1 MTPPGTDERWTA
13 VAIAEDVRGGR
24 RSAAEVIDEALDRIA
39 GANGALNAFCEVRP
53 RAARAAAAALDARI
67 AAGEDLDSPN
77 PALPLAGVPVAVKD
91 VIWEAGV
98 EATDGSRSLLGFVPQ
113 EDAIVVQRLTA
124 AGAIVVG
131 RTNVPEFC
139 YRGICANDLYGVTS
153 NPWDLGRTPGGSS
166 GGSAA
171 AVAAGLVPLAI
182 GTDGGGSIRIPS
194 SFCGVAGFK
203 GTFGVVP
210 REPEWPGWLSLTHVG
225 PIAFTVEDCA
235 LMQSVIAGPDLRD
248 PMSLPPLG
256 CDPTAR
262 ERGDLRGL
270 RVAYSEDLGYV
281 PVDEGVRR
289 AFSAAIERFAWLGA
303 ELVAAAPAPFS
314 PNPVDI
320 WNTLTTTDNL
330 ASEGPLLET
339 GRVGADARGLI
350 EPGADVSGLEYVRAR
365 NAQWEYA
372 CAWGRFMTEYD
383 LLLTPAMECVAFEHG
398 RTGPA
403 TIAGEPIGEFYD
415 DFCHF
420 SYPFNL
426 TGQPAISVP
435 MGTAEHGLP
444 VGLQIVGRRFEDD
457 LVLAAGA
464 AWERLGAWPR
474 APREQRAPLQASGAF
489 ASLPDGEGSVSVDV
503 AAAAGE
509 RIGLEG
515 EVAEIR
521 RVLSPRDGEWAVEY
535 ERGPQ
540 I

>member
-1 MTPPGTDERWTA
+1 MTASSGNDERWTA
-13 VAIAEDVRGGR
+13 AAIAQDVRDGR
-24 RSAAEVIDEALDRIA
+24 RSAAEVVDEALDRIA

-53 RAARAAAAALDARI
+53 RAARTAAAALDARI
-67 AAGEDLDSPN
+67 AAGEN
-77 PALPLAGVPVAVKD
+77 PGPLAGVPVAVKD
-91 VIWEAGV
+91 VIWEPGV
-98 EATDGSRSLLGFVPQ
+98 EATDGSRSLLGFVP
-113 EDAIVVQRLTA
+113 EESATIVRRLTD

-203 GTFGVVP
+203 ATYGVVP
-210 REPEWPGWLSLTHVG
+210 REPQFPGWLTLTHLG
-225 PIAFTVEDCA
+225 PIAYTVEDCA
-235 LMQSVIAGPDLRD
+235 LMLSVIAGPDLRD
-248 PMSLPPLG
+248 PMSLPPLPR
-256 CDPTAR
+256 DPETLD
-262 ERGDLRGL
+262 RGDLRGL

-289 AFSAAIERFAWLGA
+289 AFSDAIERFAWLGA

-320 WNTLTTTDNL
+320 WNTLTTADNL

-339 GRVGADARGLI
+339 GGVGSDARGLI
-350 EPGADVSGLEYVRAR
+350 EPGGDVSGLEYVRAR

-372 CAWGRFMTEYD
+372 CAWGRFMTDYD
-383 LLLTPAMECVAFEHG
+383 LLLTPTMECVAFEHG

-403 TIAGEPIGEFYD
+403 TVGGQPIGEFYD

-420 SYPFNL
+420 CYPFNL
-426 TGQPAISVP
+426 TGQPALSVP

-444 VGLQIVGRRFEDD
+444 VGLQIVGRRFDDD

-474 APREQRAPLQASGAF
+474 APREQRAPLDSEAQAI
-489 ASLPDGEGSVSVDV
+489 
-503 AAAAGE
+503 AAGV
-509 RIGLEG
+509 RIAAEG

-521 RVLSPRDGEWAVEY
+521 RVLSPRDGERVVEY
-535 ERGPQ
+535 EPDPRA
-540 I
+540 

>member
-1 MTPPGTDERWTA
+1 MTDAMTEAVPPPEADQDWTA
-13 VAIAEDVRGGR
+13 AAIADHVRAGR
-24 RSAAEVIDEALDRIA
+24 RSAAEVVDEALDRIA
-39 GANGALNAFCEVRP
+39 GANGALKAFCEVRP

-67 AAGEDLDSPN
+67 AGGEDLS
-77 PALPLAGVPVAVKD
+77 ALPLAGVPVAVKD
-91 VIWEAGV
+91 VVWEAGV

-113 EDAIVVQRLTA
+113 EDAIVVARLRA

-131 RTNVPEFC
+131 RTNAPEFC
-139 YRGICANDLYGVTS
+139 YRAFCANDLYGVTS

-166 GGSAA
+166 GGAAA

-203 GTFGVVP
+203 PTFGVVP
-210 REPEWPGWLSLTHVG
+210 REPQWPGWLTLTHLG
-225 PIAFTVEDCA
+225 PIAFTVPDCA
-235 LMQSVIAGPDLRD
+235 LMQAVMAGPDQRD
-248 PMSLPPLG
+248 PMALPPLHR
-256 CDPTAR
+256 DPGPPL
-262 ERGDLRGL
+262 GDLRGL

-281 PVDEGVRR
+281 RVDDGVRR
-289 AFSAAIERFAWLGA
+289 AFRAAIERFGSLGA
-303 ELVAAAPAPFS
+303 ELVSAHPPPFD
-314 PNPVDI
+314 PHPVDI

-339 GRVGADARGLI
+339 GGVGADARGLI
-350 EPGADVSGLEYVRAR
+350 EPGARVSGVEYVRAR
-365 NAQWEYA
+365 NAQWEYG
-372 CAWGRFMTEYD
+372 CAWGRFMLDYD

-420 SYPFNL
+420 CYPFNL

-464 AWERLGAWPR
+464 AWERLGGWPR
-474 APREQRAPLQASGAF
+474 APREQRAPLDS
-489 ASLPDGEGSVSVDV
+489 E
-503 AAAAGE
+503 AAAGAAGE
-509 RIGLEG
+509 RIALQG

-521 RVLSPRDGEWAVEY
+521 RVLSPRDGERLVEY
-535 ERGPQ
+535 DRSR
-540 I
+540 

>member
-1 MTPPGTDERWTA
+1 MTASSGNDERWTA
-13 VAIAEDVRGGR
+13 AAVAQDVRDGR
-24 RSAAEVIDEALDRIA
+24 RSAAEVVDEALDRIA

-53 RAARAAAAALDARI
+53 WAARAAAAALDARI
-67 AAGEDLDSPN
+67 AAGDN
-77 PALPLAGVPVAVKD
+77 PGPLGGVPVAVKD

-98 EATDGSRSLLGFVPQ
+98 EATDGSRSLLGFVP
-113 EDAIVVQRLTA
+113 EESATIVRRLTD

-203 GTFGVVP
+203 ATYGVVP
-210 REPEWPGWLSLTHVG
+210 REPQFPGWLTLTHLG
-225 PIAFTVEDCA
+225 PIAYTVEDCA
-235 LMQSVIAGPDLRD
+235 LMLSVIAGPDLRD
-248 PMSLPPLG
+248 PMSLPPLPR
-256 CDPTAR
+256 DPETLD
-262 ERGDLRGL
+262 RGDLRGL

-289 AFSAAIERFAWLGA
+289 AFSDAIERFAWLGA

-339 GRVGADARGLI
+339 GGVGSDARGLI
-350 EPGADVSGLEYVRAR
+350 EPGGDVSGLEYVRAR

-372 CAWGRFMTEYD
+372 CAWGRFMTDYD
-383 LLLTPAMECVAFEHG
+383 LLLTPTMECVAFEHG

-403 TIAGEPIGEFYD
+403 TVGGQPIGEFYD

-420 SYPFNL
+420 CYPFNL
-426 TGQPAISVP
+426 TGQPALSVP

-444 VGLQIVGRRFEDD
+444 VGLQIVGRRFDDD

-474 APREQRAPLQASGAF
+474 APREQRAPLDSEAHAI
-489 ASLPDGEGSVSVDV
+489 
-503 AAAAGE
+503 AAGV
-509 RIGLEG
+509 RIAAEG

-521 RVLSPRDGEWAVEY
+521 RVLSPRDGERVVEY
-535 ERGPQ
+535 EPDPRG
-540 I
+540 

>member
-1 MTPPGTDERWTA
+1 MTPPEPNDQDWTA
-13 VAIAEDVRGGR
+13 AAIAEDVRAGR
-24 RSAAEVIDEALDRIA
+24 RTATEVVGEALDRIA
-39 GANGALNAFCEVRP
+39 GANGALRAFCEVRS

-67 AAGEDLDSPN
+67 AAGRDLEPALR
-77 PALPLAGVPVAVKD
+77 PALPLAGVPIAVKD
-91 VIWEAGV
+91 VVWEAGV
-98 EATDGSRSLLGFVPQ
+98 EATDGSRSLLGFVPE
-113 EDAIVVQRLTA
+113 EDAIVVQRLRA
-124 AGAIVVG
+124 AGAVVVG
-131 RTNVPEFC
+131 RTNAPEFC
-139 YRGICANDLYGVTS
+139 YRAFCANDLYGVTS
-153 NPWDLGRTPGGSS
+153 NPWHVGRTPGGSS
-166 GGSAA
+166 GGAAA

-203 GTFGVVP
+203 PTFGVVP
-210 REPEWPGWLSLTHVG
+210 REPQWPGWLTLTHLG
-225 PIAFTVEDCA
+225 PIAFTVPDCA
-235 LMQSVIAGPDLRD
+235 LMQAVMAGPDQRD
-248 PMSLPPLG
+248 PMALPSLQRELG
-256 CDPTAR
+256 PAHPDR
-262 ERGDLRGL
+262 DRRDLRGL

-281 PVDEGVRR
+281 RVDEGVRR
-289 AFSAAIERFAWLGA
+289 AFGAAIERFASLGA
-303 ELVAAAPAPFS
+303 ELVAAHPPPFD
-314 PNPVDI
+314 PHPVDI

-350 EPGADVSGLEYVRAR
+350 EPGARVSGVEYVRAR

-372 CAWGRFMTEYD
+372 CAWGRFMIDYD

-420 SYPFNL
+420 CYPFNL

-464 AWERLGAWPR
+464 AWERLGGWPR
-474 APREQRAPLQASGAF
+474 APREQRAPLDSEAAAS
-489 ASLPDGEGSVSVDV
+489 
-503 AAAAGE
+503 AAGE
-509 RIGLEG
+509 RIALEG
-515 EVAEIR
+515 GVAEIR
-521 RVLSPRDGEWAVEY
+521 RVLSPREGERVVEY
-535 ERGPQ
+535 DGGQ
-540 I
+540 

>member
-1 MTPPGTDERWTA
+1 MTSSSGTDERWTA
-13 VAIAEDVRGGR
+13 TAIAEDVRGGR
-24 RSAAEVIDEALDRIA
+24 RSAAEVVDEALDRIA

-53 RAARAAAAALDARI
+53 RAAGAPAAALDARI
-67 AAGEDLDSPN
+67 AAGEDS
-77 PALPLAGVPVAVKD
+77 AGLPLAGVPVAVKD

-98 EATDGSRSLLGFVPQ
+98 EATDGSRSLLGFVPE
-113 EDAIVVQRLTA
+113 EDAIVVQRLKA

-131 RTNVPEFC
+131 RVNAPEFC

-166 GGSAA
+166 GGSGA

-194 SFCGVAGFK
+194 SFCGIAGFK
-203 GTFGVVP
+203 ATYGVVP
-210 REPEWPGWLSLTHVG
+210 REPQWPGWLTLTHVG
-225 PIAFTVEDCA
+225 PMAFTVEDCA
-235 LMQSVIAGPDLRD
+235 LMLSVMAGPDLRD
-248 PMSLPPLG
+248 PMSLPPLPR
-256 CDPTAR
+256 DPLAL
-262 ERGDLRGL
+262 ERGDLKGL

-281 PVDEGVRR
+281 PVDDGVRR
-289 AFSAAIERFAWLGA
+289 AFSDAIERFSWLGA
-303 ELVAAAPAPFS
+303 ELVAAHPAPFS
-314 PNPVDI
+314 PDPVDI

-339 GRVGADARGLI
+339 GLVGLDARGLI

-372 CAWGRFMTEYD
+372 CAWGRFMTDYD
-383 LLLTPAMECVAFEHG
+383 LLLTPTMECVAFEHG

-403 TIAGEPIGEFYD
+403 TVGGQPIGEFYD

-420 SYPFNL
+420 CYPFNL
-426 TGQPAISVP
+426 TGQPALSVP
-435 MGTAEHGLP
+435 MGTAEHGMP
-444 VGLQIVGRRFEDD
+444 VGLQIVGRRFGDD

-474 APREQRAPLQASGAF
+474 APRELRAPAASE
-489 ASLPDGEGSVSVDV
+489 ASAV
-503 AAAAGE
+503 AAGE
-509 RIGLEG
+509 RVSLRG

-521 RVLSPRDGEWAVEY
+521 RVLSPRDGERVVEY
-535 ERGPQ
+535 ESEPGG
-540 I
+540 

>member
-1 MTPPGTDERWTA
+1 MTSLSGKDERWTA
-13 VAIAEDVRGGR
+13 AAIAQDVRGGR
-24 RSAAEVIDEALDRIA
+24 RTAAEVIDEALDRIA

-67 AAGEDLDSPN
+67 AAGEN
-77 PALPLAGVPVAVKD
+77 PGSLAGVPVAVKD

-98 EATDGSRSLLGFVPQ
+98 EATDGSRSLLGFVP
-113 EDAIVVQRLTA
+113 EESATIVRRLTD

-203 GTFGVVP
+203 PTYGVVP
-210 REPEWPGWLSLTHVG
+210 REPQWAGWLTLTHEG

-248 PMSLPPLG
+248 PMSLPPLPR
-256 CDPTAR
+256 DPDAR
-262 ERGDLRGL
+262 GRGDLRGL

-281 PVDEGVRR
+281 PVDDGVRR

-303 ELVAAAPAPFS
+303 ELVAAHPEPFS

-372 CAWGRFMTEYD
+372 RAWGRFMTEYD

-403 TIAGEPIGEFYD
+403 TIAGEPIGDFYD

-474 APREQRAPLQASGAF
+474 APREERAPLESEA
-489 ASLPDGEGSVSVDV
+489 VV
-503 AAAAGE
+503 AAAGE
-509 RIGLEG
+509 RIQREG
-515 EVAEIR
+515 EVVEIR
-521 RVLSPRDGEWAVEY
+521 RVLSPRDGEWLVEY
-535 ERGPQ
+535 EQEPRR
-540 I
+540 